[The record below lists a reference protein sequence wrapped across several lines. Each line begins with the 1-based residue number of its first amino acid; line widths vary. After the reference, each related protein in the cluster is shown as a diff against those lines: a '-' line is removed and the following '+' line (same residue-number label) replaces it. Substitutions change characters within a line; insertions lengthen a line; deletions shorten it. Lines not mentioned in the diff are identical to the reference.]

1 MTELELR
8 AAVPGPVTA
17 GARGPA
23 GPLQPLLAAPGVT
36 DVLVN
41 GPREVWVEQ
50 DGRLRRADLDLGTD
64 ADVRAL
70 GVRLAAACGRRLDD
84 AAPWVDGRLPDGTR
98 LHAVLPPLAE
108 PCTLI
113 SLRVS
118 RSRPRS
124 LDELVELGSVAV
136 PVATLL
142 RGLVGTRANVL
153 VSGATGSG
161 KTTLLA
167 AALGLVPP
175 DERIVVLEETHELEP
190 DHPHVVRLVTRR
202 PNVDGA
208 GGVDL
213 SQLVRQ
219 ALRMRPDRLVVGEAR
234 GPETRDVL
242 AALNTGHD
250 GGWATVH
257 AGTAADVPARLEA
270 LGVLAG
276 LSPDALAVQAAS
288 AIDAVVHLVRGGP
301 GGRRVAEVGLLVRR
315 DGTLVVDGAVRVDAA
330 GVATPGPAWERLAR
344 RAGRAGGSP

>member
-1 MTELELR
+1 MTELEVR
-8 AAVPGPVTA
+8 VPAPGPLTP
-17 GARGPA
+17 GTRGPA
-23 GPLQPLLAAPGVT
+23 GPLQELLLRPGVT

-41 GPREVWVEQ
+41 GPDDVWVEQ
-50 DGRLRRADLDLGTD
+50 HGSLRRVDVDLGTL

-70 GVRLAAACGRRLDD
+70 GVRLAAACGQRLDD

-98 LHAVLPPLAE
+98 LHAVLPPLAH
-108 PCTLI
+108 PSTLI

-124 LDELVELGSVAV
+124 LDELVARGSVAP
-136 PVATLL
+136 PVAA
-142 RGLVGTRANVL
+142 LVRALVARRANVL
-153 VSGATGSG
+153 VSGATGTG

-175 DERIVVLEETHELEP
+175 DERIVLLEETHELEP

-208 GGVDL
+208 GEVDL
-213 SQLVRQ
+213 AQLVRQ
-219 ALRMRPDRLVVGEAR
+219 AMRMRPDRLVVGEAR

-257 AGTAADVPARLEA
+257 AGAAADVPARLEA

-276 LSPDALAVQAAS
+276 LPPAALAVQAAS
-288 AIDAVVHLVRGGP
+288 AVDAVVHLVREP
-301 GGRRVAEVGLLVRR
+301 VRRVAEVAVLERR
-315 DGTLVVDGAVRVDAA
+315 GDGLVVDGAVRVDADGTVTA
-330 GVATPGPAWERLAR
+330 GPAWDRLAHR
-344 RAGRAGGSP
+344 IRLGERAP